1 MRARMLPPGSD
12 PASVVVIG
20 GGVNGLVC
28 AILLARG
35 GRKVVLLEARTELGG
50 AAVTRELAPGFF
62 VPAAAHDVGPLRRD
76 VARDLN
82 LGAHG
87 LEWIARDAWLTAL
100 DGHGRAVTLWHDD
113 ARASAALR
121 AFSAADADRWPA
133 FMTAR
138 ARLGR
143 VAASVFPHTPPSIDA
158 PSTRELWRLLQ
169 TARQFRA
176 LGEQDG
182 YRLLRWGPMPVADL
196 VQEHVETPCVAAALA
211 ADGTFGSML
220 GPWSAGSGLL
230 FLLHA
235 ANATAGDPRLVWPKG
250 GPGALT
256 AALVR
261 AADQA
266 GVAMK
271 GGARA
276 TGIVRDGQVLS
287 VQLESGEVVTGR
299 TVVSA
304 IDPKTTYGL
313 CDPMALPAEVRW
325 RARCYRTAG
334 TLAKLNLA
342 LSALPVVPG
351 ADREQLTTRLRVAP
365 DIDYVERAFDEVK
378 YGRLSPAPYVEALIP
393 SLVDSSLAP
402 PGAHVMSVYAQ
413 YAPHTLREGSWEEA
427 RPRLLDA
434 VLGTLDRAMPG
445 IRGLVVASELFTPS
459 DLEREWGLA
468 GGHIHHGELA
478 LDQLFTMR
486 PLLGWSQYR
495 TPVDGLWLCGAG
507 THPGLGLTGGS
518 GANAA
523 REILRAG

>member
-1 MRARMLPPGSD
+1 MSGARTI
-12 PASVVVIG
+12 VIG
-20 GGVNGLVC
+20 GGVNGLV
-28 AILLARG
+28 AATLLARS
-35 GRKVVLLEARTELGG
+35 GRAVTVLEARDAVGG
-50 AAVTRELAPGFF
+50 AAITRELAPGFL
-62 VPAAAHDVGPLRRD
+62 VPAAAHDVGPLRAE
-76 VARDLN
+76 VLRDLD
-82 LGAHG
+82 LARHG
-87 LEWIARDAWLTAL
+87 LEFIPRDAWMTAL
-100 DGHGRAVTLWHDD
+100 DGAGRAVTLWHDV
-113 ARASAALR
+113 AKAAESLR
-121 AFSAADADRWPA
+121 AFSGKDADRWPA

-138 ARLGR
+138 AKLGR
-143 VAASVFPHTPPSIDA
+143 VVASIFPHTPPSIDSPA
-158 PSTRELWRLLQ
+158 PKELWRLLQ
-169 TARQFRA
+169 TARQFRG
-176 LGEQDG
+176 LGATDG

-196 VQEHVETPCVAAALA
+196 VQEHVETPFVAAALA
-211 ADGTFGSML
+211 ADGVVGSML

-235 ANATAGDPRLVWPKG
+235 ANDASGDPRLVWPKG

-261 AADQA
+261 AAEAA
-266 GVAMK
+266 GVTITT
-271 GGARA
+271 GARVA
-276 TGIVRDGQVLS
+276 AVLS
-287 VQLESGEVVTGR
+287 DAGRVRGVILADSR
-299 TVVSA
+299 TVDASAVVSG
-304 IDPKTTYGL
+304 IDPKSTYGL

-334 TLAKLNLA
+334 TLAKVNLA

-351 ADREQLTTRLRVAP
+351 TDREQLATRLRIAP

-378 YGRLSPAPYVEALIP
+378 YGRMSPAPYVEALIP
-393 SLVDSSLAP
+393 SLVDPTLAP
-402 PGAHVMSVYAQ
+402 QGAHVMSVYAQ
-413 YAPHTLREGSWEEA
+413 YAPHTLREGSWDEA

-434 VLGTLDRAMPG
+434 VLGALDRAMPG
-445 IRGLVVASELFTPS
+445 IRGMVVASEVLTPA

-495 TPVDGLWLCGAG
+495 TPIDGLWLCGAG

-523 REILRAG
+523 RAILAAG